1 MPAAEL
7 KALFND
13 CKSSLDKNLEHRDC
27 LRKLNDTVGILTARV
42 VAEEE
47 PLDPE
52 QSKFVYDELIAG
64 VARRIVAVKTN
75 NDVYAALV
83 ADVIRGF
90 VGLLA

>member
-13 CKSSLDKNLEHRDC
+13 CKSSLDKNLEHQDC

-52 QSKFVYDELIAG
+52 
-64 VARRIVAVKTN
+64 
-75 NDVYAALV
+75 
-83 ADVIRGF
+83 
-90 VGLLA
+90 

>member
-1 MPAAEL
+1 M
-7 KALFND
+7 
-13 CKSSLDKNLEHRDC
+13 
-27 LRKLNDTVGILTARV
+27 
-42 VAEEE
+42 
-47 PLDPE
+47 
-52 QSKFVYDELIAG
+52 YDELIAG